1 MKKLVLLF
9 LFVFSLLSAK
19 DINIGDNISFKISG
33 VPKEKIIKEFEKNNF
48 SIEKIE
54 QNKDGDFLVKV
65 KGFNL
70 GKNSIIL
77 GNKNLEID
85 IKSVLNSEDKEIYV
99 DLSDLSNKNLYLEKF
114 PYISA
119 ISGIMIIASLIIFI
133 KSLKRG
139 KKKEIIDYDNR
150 FNTQMELIS
159 KENWA
164 FEISYAIREYIDSR
178 YATHFLNG
186 EYIKKGVLTD
196 EDIIFIQWLDNCKF
210 SGNIQ
215 EDIEKSKTKAFD
227 IYKRVKAGEINV

>member
-1 MKKLVLLF
+1 MKKVALLF
-9 LFVFSLLSAK
+9 FFVFSLLSAK

-70 GKNSIIL
+70 GKNNIIL

-85 IKSVLNSEDKEIYV
+85 IKSLLNSEDKEIYV
-99 DLSDLSNKNLYLEKF
+99 NLSDLSNKNLYLEKF

-119 ISGIMIIASLIIFI
+119 ISGIMIITSLIIFI

-164 FEISYAIREYIDSR
+164 FEISYAIREYIDSK
-178 YATHFLNG
+178 YATRFLNG

-196 EDIIFIQWLDNCKF
+196 EDIIFMQWLDNCKF

-215 EDIEKSKTKAFD
+215 EDIEKTKTKAFD